1 MSNGDIPC
9 PRCGR
14 YYSRQGVLDH
24 MRDLH
29 HITRRDA
36 GNLVAAAQAQA
47 KPKPKPAQDDDDGAA
62 WVFRAL
68 AQQNKEHRAAML
80 AKADTTGWQQL
91 SPYHYRRWFYD
102 TRVDWWPSGGKAQV
116 FTKGSGQPPQM
127 VYGHRRVAAL
137 VERLKGVERAG

>member
-1 MSNGDIPC
+1 MSERLPC

-14 YYSRQGVLDH
+14 HFSRQGVLDH

-29 HITRRDA
+29 HISRRDA
-36 GNLVAAAQAQA
+36 GNLVAAAQAKAERLA
-47 KPKPKPAQDDDDGAA
+47 KPVPEDDNDLGSM
-62 WVFRAL
+62 FRAHRE
-68 AQQNKEHRAAML
+68 ATREHRAAML
-80 AKADTTGWQQL
+80 ASADTEGWEEL
-91 SPYHYRRWFYD
+91 TEYHYRRWFYD

-116 FTKGSGQPPQM
+116 FTKGSGRPPQM